1 MIGNPES
8 TIVSECFMTYGLA
21 MAWGVL
27 LLALSGIGALG
38 ILALSATAEETD
50 WRLDLLK
57 LEGIA
62 SETSALLQWTKKLDV
77 SSDHLDRAIGR
88 LGSEDHATREQA
100 QREIVLMGK
109 KVLPLLARLP
119 ESAEPEVRQRVLAIQ
134 EILQPGCRWA
144 REDLVR
150 HAVTS
155 LLRERLNNGN
165 PAPAVIVFAEFFD
178 HPLASLKDGYKR
190 FHYKANE
197 GMTGSVHD
205 GVLVMNGN
213 HVNDG
218 DQRLLLDAKS
228 LYGKK
233 TFPDKF
239 RIEARLGGE
248 VGGEGAYHIGLSIGN
263 VRALFHPGFDTG
275 GFRFQR
281 VDTQEHIT
289 QNTAMEFD
297 PQSGRKQRM
306 SLTVQRL
313 NGGRVELVAMVSQGD
328 KSFTDRTIVVESV
341 IGKLDHISLDRSG
354 REGGNALFDDLV
366 VELGNPAG

>member
-1 MIGNPES
+1 MTGHAES
-8 TIVSECFMTYGLA
+8 AIVPDCPMAYCPLMT
-21 MAWGVL
+21 WGVL
-27 LLALSGIGALG
+27 LSALSGIAALG
-38 ILALSATAEETD
+38 LFVLAAAAEESD

-57 LEGIA
+57 AEGIS
-62 SETSALLQWTKKLDV
+62 SETAALKDWTKKLDV
-77 SSDHLDRAIGR
+77 STDHLEGAIGR
-88 LGSEDHATREQA
+88 LGAEDYATREQA

-109 KVLPLLARLP
+109 KVLPLLQRLP

-155 LLRERLNNGN
+155 LLRERLKKEI
-165 PAPAVIVFAEFFD
+165 PAPAEMVFAEFFD
-178 HPLASLKDGYKR
+178 QPLGSMKDGYRR
-190 FHYKANE
+190 FHFKANE
-197 GMTGSVHD
+197 GMTGHVHD
-205 GVLVMNGN
+205 GVLVMKGN
-213 HVNDG
+213 HQNEG

-228 LYGKK
+228 LNGKE

-239 RIEARLGGE
+239 RIEAKLGGE
-248 VGGEGAYHIGLSIGN
+248 VGGEGAYHIGVSVGN
-263 VRALFHPGFDTG
+263 VRALFHPGFQGG

-281 VDTQEHIT
+281 VDTQEMIT
-289 QNTAMEFD
+289 QNTAMGFD
-297 PQSGRKQRM
+297 PLSGKKQRM

-313 NGGRVELVAMVSQGD
+313 NGGRVELVAVVSDGD
-328 KSFTDRTIVVESV
+328 KTFKDRKIIEAAV

-366 VELGNPAG
+366 VELGNPAR